1 MTKDQVTH
9 LKKYTTG
16 EEIMNGITHGIG
28 TGLSIAGLVILVVL
42 AALYGDPWHIV
53 SFSIFG
59 ATLIVLYSASTL
71 YHSISNPRAKTILK
85 KLDHSAIFLL
95 IAGTYTPFVLVSIRG
110 AWGWS
115 IFGVIWALALFG
127 ITMKFIS
134 VFRYQKLAVV
144 LYLFMGWL
152 GVIAIK
158 EIVGAISTPSL
169 VLLVAGGLSYTTG
182 VIFYALRKMPFNHG
196 IWHIFVLG
204 GSVSHFFS
212 VLCILPPA

>member
-1 MTKDQVTH
+1 MAENQITH
-9 LKKYTTG
+9 LKNYSTG

-28 TGLSIAGLVILVVL
+28 AGLSIAGLVILVVL

-59 ATLIVLYSASTL
+59 ATLIILYSASML
-71 YHSISNPRAKTILK
+71 YHSIPGPRAKTILK
-85 KLDHSAIFLL
+85 KLDHSAIYLL

-115 IFGVIWALALFG
+115 IFGVVWALALFG
-127 ITMKFIS
+127 IAMKFIS
-134 VFRYQKLAVV
+134 VFRFQKLAIA

-152 GVIAIK
+152 GVIAAK
-158 EIVGAISTPSL
+158 EIAGAISTPSL
-169 VLLVAGGLSYTTG
+169 VLLVAGGLSYTAG

-196 IWHIFVLG
+196 VWHIFVLC

-212 VLCILPPA
+212 VLCILPRG

>member
-1 MTKDQVTH
+1 MTENQITH

-28 TGLSIAGLVILVVL
+28 AGLSIAGLAILVAL

-59 ATLIVLYSASTL
+59 ATLIILYTASTL
-71 YHSISNPRAKTILK
+71 YHSISSPRAKTILK
-85 KLDHSAIFLL
+85 KLDHSAIYLL

-115 IFGVIWALALFG
+115 IFGVVWALALVG
-127 ITMKFIS
+127 IAMKFVS
-134 VFRYQKLAVV
+134 VFRYQRLAVA

-152 GVIAIK
+152 GVIAAK
-158 EIVGAISTPSL
+158 EIAGAISTPSL

-196 IWHIFVLG
+196 IWHIFVLC
-204 GSVSHFFS
+204 GSVFHYFS
-212 VLCILPPA
+212 VLFILPQT

>member
-1 MTKDQVTH
+1 MTKDQITH
-9 LKKYTTG
+9 LKNYSTG

-28 TGLSIAGLVILVVL
+28 AGLSVAGLVILVVL
-42 AALYGDPWHIV
+42 AALYGDHWHIV

-59 ATLIVLYSASTL
+59 ATLIVLYTASTL
-71 YHSISNPRAKTILK
+71 YHSISSPRAKTILK

-115 IFGVIWALALFG
+115 IFGVVWALALFG

-152 GVIAIK
+152 GVIAAK
-158 EIVGAISTPSL
+158 EIAGAIPTPSL

-212 VLCILPPA
+212 VLFILPPA